1 MPGHLTP
8 AMSRVLTALADYHY
22 LMARQLPRLGLVTS
36 VGAAQK
42 LLRRFNHEIRLK
54 TVPGRGHLYA
64 PNPQSPIAAVR
75 AGVDRNSGRIAR
87 LYYLTRLGAEQVA
100 ELRQTDPE
108 TVFYPKGDKLPLL
121 DVLHR
126 AMTIDCWIEL
136 NRFAAAGA
144 GEVEFFHPY
153 FRTTGANRAPQGG
166 TLKKLTRIDF
176 PPELALKHKKP
187 FFWPDAVFVL
197 RTPKKRVLCLLEV
210 YRGIDTGR
218 VIRQL
223 EWHLLALEHGLPSLK
238 YGFQSANKVLVVFET
253 EVALDAV
260 LKAAVDAAGV
270 RGVRAADRLFHAGAA
285 PEGF

>member
-1 MPGHLTP
+1 MPGRLTP
-8 AMSRVLTALADYHY
+8 AMGRVLTALADYHY

-42 LLRRFNHEIRLK
+42 LLKRFNHETRLK
-54 TVPGRGHLYA
+54 AVPGRGHLYA
-64 PNPQSPIAAVR
+64 PNPKSPIAAVR
-75 AGVDRNSGRIAR
+75 AGVDRDSGRIAR

-100 ELRQTDPE
+100 ELRQIDPQAI
-108 TVFYPKGDKLPLL
+108 FYPKGDKLPLL

-136 NRFAAAGA
+136 MRFTAAGG

-153 FRTTGANRAPQGG
+153 FRTTGANRGGGQG
-166 TLKKLTRIDF
+166 TPLRKLTRIDF

-197 RTPKKRVLCLLEV
+197 RTSPESSGSSGRPEKRVLCLLEV

-223 EWHLLALEHGLPSLK
+223 EWHLLALCNDNLRCR
-238 YGFQSANKVLVVFET
+238 SAT
-253 EVALDAV
+253 IAVA
-260 LKAAVDAAGV
+260 G
-270 RGVRAADRLFHAGAA
+270 
-285 PEGF
+285 